1 MQVFSRKL
9 LKIGTEGVWLPASR
23 AKPIRSDLYAW
34 LCPHLRLSCTPA
46 GDVIQLLHEESHR
59 TIARATDGGH

>member
-1 MQVFSRKL
+1 
-9 LKIGTEGVWLPASR
+9 
-23 AKPIRSDLYAW
+23 
-34 LCPHLRLSCTPA
+34 LSCMSA